1 LCKFF
6 QVFCR
11 PRKIYIKFA
20 TIKKNI
26 SEEGKFGVSN
36 KMKVIASL
44 VTNLLQSGTMCIN
57 YGDELFRGEEG

>member
-1 LCKFF
+1 MEYRLCKCF

-11 PRKIYIKFA
+11 HIYIHK
-20 TIKKNI
+20 ICNNKK
-26 SEEGKFGVSN
+26 SAREEVKFGVSS

-57 YGDELFRGEEG
+57 